1 MTCRRWSELG
11 KRGPTAKPTPLRIL
25 HGDRK
30 DRINHSEPAP
40 PTNGTDLPTW
50 ASGEAQ
56 EIWKRLAPGLV
67 ARGVLT
73 AWDADAFL
81 VLCEAL
87 ARYKSATQLVNG
99 SALLV
104 QGSSGLMKNPAL
116 QVQAE
121 AERTFLTYAARFG
134 LTPSD
139 RQSIKVE
146 VRDGDT
152 SQGAGRLLS

>member
-1 MTCRRWSELG
+1 MG
-11 KRGPTAKPTPLRIL
+11 KRGPAAKPTALRVL
-25 HGDRK
+25 HGDRA
-30 DRINHSEPAP
+30 DRINDREPVP
-40 PTNGTDLPTW
+40 PTQDIACPDW
-50 ASGEAQ
+50 ASDGAR
-56 EIWKRLAPGLV
+56 EIWARLAPSLEK
-67 ARGVLT
+67 RGVVT
-73 AWDADAFL
+73 AWDVDAFL

-87 ARYKSATQLVNG
+87 NRYRNATALVNG

-104 QGSSGLMKNPAL
+104 QGGSGLMKNPAL

-146 VRDGDT
+146 VGGGDQN
-152 SQGAGRLLS
+152 QGAGRLLS

>member
-1 MTCRRWSELG
+1 MG
-11 KRGPTAKPTPLRIL
+11 KRGPVGKPTALRIL
-25 HGDRK
+25 HGDRA
-30 DRINHSEPAP
+30 DRINDTEPVP
-40 PTNGTDLPTW
+40 PASDITCPDW
-50 ASGEAQ
+50 ASDAARGVWE
-56 EIWKRLAPGLV
+56 RLAPALQQ
-67 ARGVLT
+67 RGVLT
-73 AWDADAFL
+73 AWDTDAFL

-87 ARYKSATQLVNG
+87 GRYKSATQLVNG

-104 QGSSGLMKNPAL
+104 QGGSGLMKNPAL

-146 VRDGDT
+146 VGDGDT

>member
-1 MTCRRWSELG
+1 MG
-11 KRGPTAKPTPLRIL
+11 KRGPDAKPTALRIL

-30 DRINHSEPAP
+30 DRINDAEPVP
-40 PTNGTDLPTW
+40 PTSDITCPDW
-50 ASGEAQ
+50 ASGQARG
-56 EIWKRLAPGLV
+56 IWERLAPGLE
-67 ARGVLT
+67 ASGVLT
-73 AWDADAFL
+73 AWDTDAFL

-104 QGSSGLMKNPAL
+104 QGGSGLMKNPAL
-116 QVQAE
+116 QIQAE
-121 AERTFLTYAARFG
+121 AERTFLTFASRFG

-146 VRDGDT
+146 VNRDDHTGA
-152 SQGAGRLLS
+152 AGRLLS